1 MRAKA
6 KDPRLVSLIGEFLKT
21 YLPVVRKRDPNT
33 VASYRSSINVF
44 LEYLAHARGLTLATA
59 AVADFSQAN
68 VVGFVTWLV
77 GERGNAATTANHRLS
92 DIRGF
97 CRFLWRKGAISA
109 LAFEEVREV
118 GDVPDDRAVEFT
130 WLEPGEVAAAVG
142 SVAGNRHAARDGF
155 LLTLLYESGGRIGEV
170 LALRAGDLRPTG
182 NGEADVHFFGK
193 GNKHRVTPLTAS
205 LWERYGEFE
214 RACHPGGA
222 DPSDLLF
229 YVERGGGRR
238 MMSQDNVKRILDGS
252 TAALRAGAYPELEHL
267 HSHLFRRSR
276 AMHLYQAG
284 VPLPTISDWL
294 GHSNIETTR
303 FYAKLTELM
312 KRDAVAKL
320 AEGPEAVFDPL
331 VPFKYADDEE
341 ALKRLCGL
349 K

>member
-1 MRAKA
+1 MRMKA

-21 YLPVVRKRDPNT
+21 YLPVVRKRDPDT

-44 LEYLAHARGLTLATA
+44 LEYLADTRGLTLASAT
-59 AVADFSQAN
+59 VADFSQAN
-68 VVGFVTWLV
+68 VVGFVEWLV

-92 DIRGF
+92 GIRCF
-97 CRFLWRKGAISA
+97 CRFLYRKGAISA
-109 LAFEEVREV
+109 LDYEEVREV
-118 GDVPDDRAVEFT
+118 GGVPDERAVEFT
-130 WLEPGEVAAAVG
+130 WLEPGEVAAAIG

-193 GNKHRVTPLTAS
+193 GNKHRVTPLTAD
-205 LWERYGEFE
+205 LWGRYGEFE
-214 RACHPGGA
+214 HACHPGGA

-229 YVERGGGRR
+229 YVERDGGRR
-238 MMSQDNVKRILDGS
+238 MMSQDNVKRILDES
-252 TAALRAGAYPELEHL
+252 TDRLRAGAHPEIEHL

-294 GHSNIETTR
+294 GHSRIETTR
-303 FYAKLTELM
+303 FYAKLTDLM
-312 KRDAVAKL
+312 KRDAVDKL
-320 AEGPEAVFDPL
+320 AEGPNAVFDAL

-341 ALKRLCGL
+341 VLKRLCGL

>member
-6 KDPRLVSLIGEFLKT
+6 KDPRLVALIGEFLKS
-21 YLPVVRKRDPNT
+21 YLPVVRRRDPDT
-33 VASYRSSINVF
+33 VASYRSSLNVF
-44 LEYLAHARGLTLATA
+44 LEYLAAARGLTLATA
-59 AVADFSQAN
+59 TVADFSQAN
-68 VVGFVTWLV
+68 VVGFVAWLV
-77 GERGNAATTANHRLS
+77 SERGNAATTANHRLS

-97 CRFLWRKGAISA
+97 CRFLWKKGAIGA
-109 LAFEEVREV
+109 LAYEEVREV

-130 WLEPGEVAAAVG
+130 WLEPDEVGAAIE
-142 SVAGNRHAARDGF
+142 SVYTGRHAVRNRF

-170 LALRAGDLRPTG
+170 LALKAGDLRPTG
-182 NGEADVHFFGK
+182 KGEADVHFFGK

-214 RACHPGGA
+214 HVCHPGGA
-222 DPSDLLF
+222 EPSDLLF
-229 YVERGGGRR
+229 YVERGGGRH
-238 MMSQDNVKRILDGS
+238 MMSQDNVKRILDDS
-252 TAALRAGAYPELEHL
+252 TTALRAGSYPELEHL

-312 KRDAVAKL
+312 KREAISKL
-320 AEGPEAVFDPL
+320 AEGPDAVFDPL
-331 VPFKYADDEE
+331 VTFKYADDEE
-341 ALKRLCGL
+341 MLKRLCGL